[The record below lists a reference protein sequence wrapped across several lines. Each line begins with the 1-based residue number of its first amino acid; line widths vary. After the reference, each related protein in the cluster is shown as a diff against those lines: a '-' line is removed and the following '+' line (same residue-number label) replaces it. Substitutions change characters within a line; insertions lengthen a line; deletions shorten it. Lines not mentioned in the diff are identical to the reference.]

1 MSTVVILSVGVAIAV
16 VLPIAWRVRHGRF
29 DPFEPIIV
37 FALAWGVMFVVRPLA
52 IVIRD
57 DTIFYGVDIAPTLDS
72 AVLLGLVGAVAF
84 VVGYETSIGRRIAA
98 RAPTPVAAVRSDTAL
113 VGALVVA
120 CVGVIAF
127 VLVLAPGGI
136 DAVGTFFDGRSSELN
151 LLIDGSSSYL
161 WYGSLV
167 VVPAALIGVAVT
179 LSDRRPQVVGV
190 AALLVAL
197 ALARTVPTG
206 NRVFLVVLV
215 GGIAVFAYLRVQRR
229 PGTAALCGGVLVALL
244 VSSAALTFR
253 YPETRDSLGSVL
265 RNLVSTPTAALEPLY
280 EGPDAEMAPA
290 LAGALIVVPE
300 QFPHRFGGATI
311 GDLVIRPIPR
321 QLWPEKPVT
330 PGQEVTAEVWPGAVE
345 GGAFDPAFTPML
357 TFYWD
362 LAVLGVVLGM
372 AAIGALARL
381 LREYLVAHQRA
392 FGAQLLYAAGLWFL
406 VVAVRHDT
414 TLVIVWGLILFAPL
428 VTIMYAAS
436 SSRAGEPALAES
448 RSNEGA
454 ARAHLPPDA

>member
-16 VLPIAWRVRHGRF
+16 VLPVAWRVRQGRF
-29 DPFEPIIV
+29 DPFEPIVV

-52 IVIRD
+52 IAIRD
-57 DTIFYGVDIAPTLDS
+57 DTIFYGVDIEPTLDK

-84 VVGYETSIGRRIAA
+84 VVGYETSIGRRLAA
-98 RAPTPVAAVRSDTAL
+98 RAATPAPAVRSDAAL

-120 CVGVIAF
+120 GVGLIAF
-127 VLVLAPGGI
+127 VLVLLPGGF

-151 LLIDGSSSYL
+151 ELIDGSSSYL

-167 VVPAALIGVAVT
+167 VVPAALIGVSVA
-179 LSDRRPQVVGV
+179 LSDRRAWVVGV
-190 AALLVAL
+190 AALLVGL

-206 NRVFLVVLV
+206 NRVFLIVLV
-215 GGIAVFAYLRVQRR
+215 GGIVVFAYLRLQRR
-229 PGTAALCGGVLVALL
+229 PGTAALCGGLLLALL

-300 QFPHRFGGATI
+300 RLPYRFGGATI

-321 QLWPEKPVT
+321 QLWAEKPVT
-330 PGQEVTAEVWPGAVE
+330 PGQEVAAKVWPGAVE
-345 GGAFDPAFTPML
+345 EGAFDPAFTPML
-357 TFYWD
+357 TFFWD
-362 LAVLGVVLGM
+362 FAVFGVVVGM
-372 AAIGALARL
+372 AAIGALARF
-381 LREYLVAHQRA
+381 LREYLAAHERA
-392 FGAQLLYAAGLWFL
+392 FGAQLLFAAGVWFL
-406 VVAVRHDT
+406 VVALRHDT
-414 TLVIVWGLILFAPL
+414 TLVTVWGAILFGPLLAVLRAARVGGERAAVPAPL
-428 VTIMYAAS
+428 
-436 SSRAGEPALAES
+436 ES
-448 RSNEGA
+448 RSQ
-454 ARAHLPPDA
+454 PS